1 MCRYISK
8 ISKKSPI
15 LGKKYFSTGLKISK
29 VFLHRWGHPPPNI
42 SVRYFEKITF
52 YCIFTRGIW
61 GGVTPP
67 VEKYFE
73 IFGLWRNTFLPK
85 NEDFSKIFEILL
97 HRSPQKSL
105 FIAFL
110 LTNFPKISK
119 KVLKNF
125 SRRLRRREKHT
136 FGAFGA
142 ESVEKYP
149 NFFGPTVEKSPPPL

>member
-1 MCRYISK
+1 MGLWGNTLK
-8 ISKKSPI
+8 FSP
-15 LGKKYFSTGLKISK
+15 
-29 VFLHRWGHPPPNI
+29 V
-42 SVRYFEKITF
+42 
-52 YCIFTRGIW
+52 
-61 GGVTPP
+61 
-67 VEKYFE
+67 
-73 IFGLWRNTFLPK
+73 WRNTFCPK
-85 NEDFSKIFEILL
+85 SGIFFEIFEMYL
-97 HRSPQKSL
+97 HTTPQKSL

-149 NFFGPTVEKSPPPL
+149 NFFGPTVEKSPPL